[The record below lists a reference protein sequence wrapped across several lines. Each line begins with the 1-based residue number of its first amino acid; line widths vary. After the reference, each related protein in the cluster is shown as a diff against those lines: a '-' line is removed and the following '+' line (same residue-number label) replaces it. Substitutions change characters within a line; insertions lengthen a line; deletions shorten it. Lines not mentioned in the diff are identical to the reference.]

1 MPDTKNFSL
10 RVSTIDGL
18 LKKKDGISMKE
29 MMDEVNER
37 LDRRGVTHVKSKN
50 TILRDLDE
58 IRNRFYAKII
68 TFRDEDDE
76 RIVKYRYADID
87 FSISWL
93 LPILL
98 EHRCQ
103 IELIFRFC
111 VICLGPSFVIW
122 AEELLDLLNIPK
134 TVDDVYSIIMD
145 NETRTLLA
153 NVFTRTMDD
162 TASCTDD
169 QEKRETI
176 SDLKKIFKNQSSF
189 T

>member
-29 MMDEVNER
+29 MMEEVNNR
-37 LDRRGVTHVKSKN
+37 LDRRGATHVKSKN

-68 TFRDEDDE
+68 TFHTPEDG
-76 RIVKYRYADID
+76 RIIRYRYEDVD
-87 FSISWL
+87 FSISLL
-93 LPILL
+93 LPILM

-111 VICLGPSFVIW
+111 IICLGPSFVKW
-122 AEELLDLLNIPK
+122 AEELLDLINIPK
-134 TVDDVYSIIMD
+134 TVDDVYSIILD
-145 NETRTLLA
+145 NETSTQLTK
-153 NVFTRTMDD
+153 VFVGMMDEVP
-162 TASCTDD
+162 CIND
-169 QEKRETI
+169 QEKRKTLNELKEI
-176 SDLKKIFKNQSSF
+176 FKKISLF

>member
-37 LDRRGVTHVKSKN
+37 LDRRGATHVKSKN

-87 FSISWL
+87 FSIRWL

-98 EHRCQ
+98 EHRYQ

-111 VICLGPSFVIW
+111 IICLGPSFVIW

-134 TVDDVYSIIMD
+134 AVEDVYSIILD
-145 NETRTLLA
+145 DKSKTLLA
-153 NVFTRTMDD
+153 NVFTETMDD
-162 TASCTDD
+162 AAYYSDD
-169 QEKRETI
+169 LEKRKTI
-176 SDLKKIFKNQSSF
+176 SELKKIFKNQTPF

>member
-1 MPDTKNFSL
+1 
-10 RVSTIDGL
+10 
-18 LKKKDGISMKE
+18 MKE

-103 IELIFRFC
+103 IELIFY
-111 VICLGPSFVIW
+111 VKCLLMQSQPIRHSGYQ
-122 AEELLDLLNIPK
+122 
-134 TVDDVYSIIMD
+134 TVV
-145 NETRTLLA
+145 
-153 NVFTRTMDD
+153 
-162 TASCTDD
+162 
-169 QEKRETI
+169 
-176 SDLKKIFKNQSSF
+176 
-189 T
+189 